1 MTQKTVQVQLEDMIV
16 RAIPGFVLD
25 EDTESMVKLFR
36 LWLTSPACKSWE
48 GYRGQ
53 IEYEGGFR
61 DTGKLRETIQYFF
74 PQGNHSLIP
83 LIEKLNGLDVSDPSR
98 LLLHY
103 ARNPSLFCC
112 GLWTDFYIRRCPI
125 DEVKIENTLR
135 STESI
140 VDFYLS
146 AD

>member
-1 MTQKTVQVQLEDMIV
+1 MTQKTGKVQLKDIIV
-16 RAIPGFVLD
+16 RAAPEFVLD
-25 EDTESMVKLFR
+25 ENTEDRVSLLR
-36 LWLTSPACKSWE
+36 LWLTSPACKSGE
-48 GYRGQ
+48 EYRRQ
-53 IEYEGGFR
+53 IKYEGGLR
-61 DTGKLRETIQYFF
+61 DTSKLRDTIQYFF

-103 ARNPSLFCC
+103 AGNPSLFCC

-125 DEVKIENTLR
+125 DEVEIENTLR

-140 VDFYLS
+140 VDFYVP
-146 AD
+146 